1 MNKKIVIISLV
12 AVIVVAGGVVG
23 GLYLVN
29 NAGKSAYDPTG
40 PAQPGTVLTADLS
53 KDLGATSLVTIDTI
67 KSALGSA
74 AANVTGPY
82 NLGRVN
88 GRDGGESQTAVYPF
102 GAAGTIEDG
111 YGITNALS
119 IELYIYK
126 DKAAVDTILAAIP
139 QDSTPVTGVGE
150 RAWLVENRAE
160 GAEFVSYTLHVVS
173 GVKEYS
179 FKISQPTASATYK
192 LASAAAA
199 LNTIAKSVTY

>member
-40 PAQPGTVLTADLS
+40 PAQPGAVLTADLS
-53 KDLGATSLVTIDTI
+53 KDLGATSLVSLDTI
-67 KSALGSA
+67 KSALGST

-82 NLGRVN
+82 DLGRVN

-111 YGITNALS
+111 YGIANALS

-139 QDSTPVTGVGE
+139 QDSTPISGIGD
-150 RAWLVENRAE
+150 RAWLIESRAD
-160 GAEFVSYTLHVVS
+160 GAEYVSYTLRVVS
-173 GVKEYS
+173 GLKQYS
-179 FKISQPTASATYK
+179 YKISQPTGSATYK
-192 LASAAAA
+192 LASASAA
-199 LNTIAKSVTY
+199 LNTIAKSVAY